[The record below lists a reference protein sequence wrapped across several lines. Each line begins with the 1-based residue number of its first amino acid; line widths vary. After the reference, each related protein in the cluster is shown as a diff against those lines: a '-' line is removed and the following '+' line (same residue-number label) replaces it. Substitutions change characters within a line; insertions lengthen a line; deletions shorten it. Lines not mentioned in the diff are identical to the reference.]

1 MAWEQRGSRR
11 YYYRVSRSN
20 GRVIKE
26 YIGPGPDAVAA
37 ANEDAQ
43 RRAAREED
51 SNRASALDD
60 ELRPLDELLDRIEDS
75 VDAIVCDVL
84 TRNGFFQHRGS
95 WRKHATKRN
104 APSHTV
110 ETACGKTRH

>member
-51 SNRASALDD
+51 SNRANALED
-60 ELRPLDELLDRIEDS
+60 ELRPLEELLDRIGDS
-75 VDAIVCDVL
+75 VNAIVSDVL
-84 TRNGFFQHRGS
+84 TTNGFLQHRGS
-95 WRKHATKRN
+95 WRKHGKKRN
-104 APSHTV
+104 APSRPV
-110 ETACGKTRH
+110 ETACGKTEY